1 MLEKW
6 ARLKT
11 RRLEKEASGMGKQ
24 IPAGGMFL
32 MERDIPFKADFIPED
47 FSHEHRDV
55 ANVIE
60 EYMIGDNDRF
70 LDG

>member
-1 MLEKW
+1 VLEKR

-32 MERDIPFKADFIPED
+32 MERDMNRGFP
-47 FSHEHRDV
+47 V
-55 ANVIE
+55 
-60 EYMIGDNDRF
+60 F
-70 LDG
+70 LTYS

>member
-1 MLEKW
+1 
-6 ARLKT
+6 
-11 RRLEKEASGMGKQ
+11 MGKQ

-32 MERDIPFKADFIPED
+32 MERDIRFQETFIPED

-55 ANVIE
+55 ANAIE
-60 EYMIGDNDRF
+60 EFMIGDNVPYLKRF